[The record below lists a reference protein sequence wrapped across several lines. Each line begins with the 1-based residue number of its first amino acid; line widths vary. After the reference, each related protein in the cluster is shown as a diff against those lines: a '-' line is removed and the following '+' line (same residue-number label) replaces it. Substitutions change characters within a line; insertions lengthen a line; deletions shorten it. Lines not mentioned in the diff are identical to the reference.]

1 MILAY
6 FISRV
11 FISKHQK
18 QKGFERR
25 LLINSRL
32 PQGDPVLQGAIK
44 KVLI

>member
-18 QKGFERR
+18 QKWFERR
-25 LLINSRL
+25 LLINPMGIQYSRGPL
-32 PQGDPVLQGAIK
+32 K